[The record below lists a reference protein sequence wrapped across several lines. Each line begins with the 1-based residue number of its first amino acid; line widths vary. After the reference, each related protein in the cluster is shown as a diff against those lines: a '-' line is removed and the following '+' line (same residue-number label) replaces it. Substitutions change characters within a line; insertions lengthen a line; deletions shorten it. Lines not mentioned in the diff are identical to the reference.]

1 MAKNKKRRNKPNVR
15 VIKTQSKSQFETVE
29 ERAQE
34 LYLKQG
40 GELLDLCIKSARA
53 CLELFHLELEDY
65 TRGKNKLTVSAGVA
79 MRATAQLARYRR
91 EKTALWNESVDFA
104 LDELA
109 PPEPIANS
117 AKSPDRKPEQ
127 AQPEQTPEKVKAE
140 VEPATATKISPAPA
154 LTG

>member
-15 VIKTQSKSQFETVE
+15 VIRTQSKSRFETVE

-104 LDELA
+104 LAELA
-109 PPEPIANS
+109 PPELIAE
-117 AKSPDRKPEQ
+117 PEQ
-127 AQPEQTPEKVKAE
+127 QEPEPEQTQPEQTPEKVKAE
-140 VEPATATKISPAPA
+140 VEPAVATKISPVPA